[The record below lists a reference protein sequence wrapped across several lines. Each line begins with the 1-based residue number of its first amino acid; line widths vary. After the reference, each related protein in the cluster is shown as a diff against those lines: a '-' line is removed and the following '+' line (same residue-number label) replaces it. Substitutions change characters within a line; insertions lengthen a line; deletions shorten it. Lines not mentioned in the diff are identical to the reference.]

1 MDELFLL
8 GRHVV
13 NKRLLL
19 ITKNRHLK
27 VMI

>member
-19 ITKNRHLK
+19 ITKNRYLK